1 MYYISQFIFPF
12 IMVSLPIIMHTDIN
26 ECASSNGGCA
36 QFCNNT
42 VGLFFCD
49 CNEGY
54 LLDIDDIN
62 CDGMLT

>member
-1 MYYISQFIFPF
+1 
-12 IMVSLPIIMHTDIN
+12 MVSLPIIMHTDIN

-36 QFCNNT
+36 QLCNNT
-42 VGLFFCD
+42 VGSFFCD